1 MMQTPLN
8 ISNDFVGQL
17 QRLDFKMLVD
27 FFITLLRL
35 YRPSS
40 QSTLSNDAWREA
52 LQQLSTFA
60 EQELRQLPPEKS
72 VEVDQT
78 WLDYID
84 NIEQYAI
91 DLGPEDLS
99 INHEYYLYGGPKRQ

>member
-17 QRLDFKMLVD
+17 QRLDFKTLVD

-35 YRPSS
+35 YRPSR
-40 QSTLSNDAWREA
+40 QSTLSKDAWREA

-78 WLDYID
+78 WLEFVENID
-84 NIEQYAI
+84 KYAI
-91 DLGPEDLS
+91 DAGVDDLS
-99 INHEYYLYGGPKRQ
+99 INHDHYLYGAPKRQ